1 LLIISQNATNYD
13 FDFPEDMIMRI
24 DLAWCNSLNELENIL
39 K

>member
-1 LLIISQNATNYD
+1 MKNYD